1 MKWRILTQGKL
12 SPAENMAIDDA
23 IFQLVQ
29 EGKST
34 PLIRFYDW
42 NPPTLSLGYHQNAEK
57 EVDFAKLK
65 EIAYG
70 FVRRPTGGRLV
81 LHKNEVTYSVIAP
94 NDDHLAGNVLKSYGD
109 ISLALAEGLKLL
121 GIQVEFEQKELSSF
135 SQREP
140 VNPCFNSS
148 SKYELAVQGKKIVGS
163 AQVRKNGVLLQH
175 GSIILDENQ
184 REIAYLMPGLSDKMR
199 ERLAKLMD
207 NKTISINQ
215 VLQKKIPYSLAVKK
229 FSQGFQQAWQN
240 DIFEEIQD
248 LEDFEK
254 IRVEKLIKKKYST
267 DMWNLR
273 K

>member
-23 IFQLVQ
+23 IFELIQ

-42 NPPTLSLGYHQNAEK
+42 DPPTLSLGYHQNAEK
-57 EVDFAKLK
+57 EVDFAKLA
-65 EIAYG
+65 ENGYG

-81 LHKNEVTYSVIAP
+81 LHKNEVTYAVIAP
-94 NDDHLAGNVLKSYGD
+94 NDEHLAGNVLKSYGD
-109 ISLALAEGLKLL
+109 ISLALAEGLRLL
-121 GIQVEFEQKELSSF
+121 DIEVEFEQKELSAF

-148 SKYELAVQGKKIVGS
+148 SKYELSVQGKKIVGS

-175 GSIILDENQ
+175 GSIILNENQ
-184 REIAYLMPGLSDKMR
+184 REIAYLMPGISDKMR
-199 ERLAKLMD
+199 ERLANMMD

-215 VLQKKIPYSLAVKK
+215 VLDNKVTYEFAISRFV
-229 FSQGFQQAWQN
+229 QGFKQAWKN
-240 DIFEEIQD
+240 DEFEEIRE
-248 LEDFEK
+248 LKEFEK
-254 IRVEKLIKKKYST
+254 KRVEELIKKKYST
-267 DMWNLR
+267 DKWNHR

>member
-23 IFQLVQ
+23 IFELIQ

-42 NPPTLSLGYHQNAEK
+42 DPPTLSLGYHQNAES
-57 EVDFAKLK
+57 EVDFEKLT
-65 EIAYG
+65 ETGYG

-81 LHKNEVTYSVIAP
+81 LHKNEVTYAVIAP
-94 NDDHLAGNVLKSYGD
+94 NDEHLAGNVLKSYGD
-109 ISLALAEGLKLL
+109 ISLALAEGLRLL
-121 GIQVEFEQKELSSF
+121 DIDVEFEQKELSSF

-148 SKYELAVQGKKIVGS
+148 SKYELAIQGKKIVGS

-199 ERLAKLMD
+199 DRLATMMD

-215 VLQKKIPYSLAVKK
+215 VLQRKISFETATGK
-229 FSQGFQQAWQN
+229 FVQGFIKAWKN
-240 DIFEEIQD
+240 DDFVEIKE

-254 IRVEKLIKKKYST
+254 NRVEELIKKKYST
-267 DMWNLR
+267 DKWNLR

>member
-1 MKWRILTQGKL
+1 MKWRILAQGKL
-12 SPAENMAIDDA
+12 SPAKNMAIDDA
-23 IFQLVQ
+23 IFELIQ

-42 NPPTLSLGYHQNAEK
+42 NPPTLSLGYHQSAMK
-57 EVDFAKLK
+57 EVDFEKLA
-65 EIAYG
+65 EIGYG

-81 LHKNEVTYSVIAP
+81 LHKNEVTYAVIAP
-94 NDDHLAGNVLKSYGD
+94 NDEHLAGNVLKSYGD

-121 GIQVEFEQKELSSF
+121 DINVEFEQKELSSF

-148 SKYELAVQGKKIVGS
+148 SKYELAVQGKKVVGS

-199 ERLAKLMD
+199 DRLANMMD

-215 VLQKKIPYSLAVKK
+215 ALNKKVPYQEAVSK
-229 FSQGFQQAWQN
+229 FVQGFRQAWEN
-240 DIFEEIQD
+240 DEFEEIDD
-248 LEDFEK
+248 LLGFEK
-254 IRVEKLIKKKYST
+254 ERAEELMKKKYST
-267 DMWNLR
+267 DKWNLR

>member
-1 MKWRILTQGKL
+1 MKWRILKQGKL

-23 IFQLVQ
+23 IFELIQ

-57 EVDFAKLK
+57 EVDFAKL
-65 EIAYG
+65 EEVGYG

-81 LHKNEVTYSVIAP
+81 LHKNEVTYAVIAP
-94 NDDHLAGNVLKSYGD
+94 NDEHLAGNVLKSYGD

-121 GIQVEFEQKELSSF
+121 GIKVEFEQKELSSF

-184 REIAYLMPGLSDKMR
+184 REIANLMPGLSDKMR
-199 ERLAKLMD
+199 ERLASMMD

-215 VLQKKIPYSLAVKK
+215 VLNTKLPYEEAVSK
-229 FSQGFQQAWQN
+229 FALGFKQAWSE
-240 DIFEEIQD
+240 DIFEEIED
-248 LEDFEK
+248 LQDFEK
-254 IRVEKLIKKKYST
+254 KRVGKLIKKKYST